1 MSKKQIKLY
10 NEEKERQKSSLEQL
24 KLDIKE
30 SEDQIEL
37 QAKKT
42 HEYKKLIN
50 DLQKTKEVLS
60 YRTAEMRKSLEPK
73 EEQIE
78 TLKDELERLEHE
90 FEKMLKTSKT

>member
-50 DLQKTKEVLS
+50 DL
-60 YRTAEMRKSLEPK
+60 
-73 EEQIE
+73 
-78 TLKDELERLEHE
+78 
-90 FEKMLKTSKT
+90 